1 MSEPNASPPEAA
13 AIRRRLDEA
22 DRLLVPESASPA
34 LRRDLLELTQELR
47 RTLDAGT
54 TPPAEAARL
63 ADSIGHLAESL
74 HRRHEE
80 GVLARAR
87 DRLEETVLAAE
98 ARAPLLSGLVHRLLE
113 TLANIGI

>member
-1 MSEPNASPPEAA
+1 MSEAKDTPPEAA

-22 DRLLVPESASPA
+22 DRLLVPDEVPPK

-47 RTLDAGT
+47 RSLDAGT
-54 TPPAEAARL
+54 MPPAEAARL
-63 ADSIGHLAESL
+63 ADGVVHLAESL

-87 DRLEETVLAAE
+87 DRLEEAVLATE
-98 ARAPLLSGLVHRLLE
+98 ARAPLLSGLVHRLTE
-113 TLANIGI
+113 TLA